1 MKMILKTNLPVD
13 PKHKAVKGCVV
24 DILSFEFLGQSAG
37 RYVKTKKGT
46 AVQMIWFKTQLGK
59 CCAFYYEVEI
69 IDG

>member
-1 MKMILKTNLPVD
+1 
-13 PKHKAVKGCVV
+13 V